1 MTTTPAPLRELVRR
15 PRRRFGA
22 LTSEVH
28 PLPRLQAALAESGR
42 RVPNLWIKRDDRIGL
57 AGGGNKARKLEFLVG
72 EALARG
78 ATALVTSGAVQS
90 NHARQTAAAAA
101 VSGLACTLVLQ
112 RKLSRD
118 VEYDACGNVFL
129 DELLGA
135 RVVTV
140 AADEDM
146 DDAVARAV
154 ASLEEQGH
162 RPYVVPVGGS
172 NATGSLGYVECAQ
185 EIVTSGLP
193 VDRVVLATGSSG
205 THAGLLSGFT
215 ALGSDVSVLGF
226 SVYRDAEA
234 TREAVTT
241 LAAET
246 LAQLGDHR
254 NGPDVD
260 PGTVVVDDLSLGP
273 AYGVP
278 TAEMLDA
285 VRLVARTEGVLLDPV
300 YTGKAMAGLLRW
312 IREGRLSEQEN
323 VLFLHTGGVPGLFA
337 YRTAFS

>member
-1 MTTTPAPLRELVRR
+1 MTTTPVSLHELTRR
-15 PRRRFGA
+15 PRRRFGT

-28 PLPRLQAALAESGR
+28 PLSRLQAALADSGH
-42 RVPNLWIKRDDRIGL
+42 RVPNLWIKRDDRVGL

-72 EALARG
+72 DALARG

-101 VSGLACTLVLQ
+101 ASGLACTLVLQ

-135 RVVTV
+135 RIVSV
-140 AADEDM
+140 AADEDLS
-146 DDAVARAV
+146 DAVHRAV

-172 NATGSLGYVECAQ
+172 NATGSLGYVECAH
-185 EIVTSGLP
+185 EIVASGVP

-215 ALGSDVSVLGF
+215 ALDSDISVLGF
-226 SVYRDAEA
+226 CVYRDAEA
-234 TREAVTT
+234 TREAVTA
-241 LAAET
+241 LSAET
-246 LAQLGDHR
+246 LAQLTDR
-254 NGPDVD
+254 RID
-260 PGTVVVDDLSLGP
+260 PSTVAVDDLSLGP
-273 AYGVP
+273 GYGVP
-278 TAEMLDA
+278 TTEMLEA
-285 VRLVARTEGVLLDPV
+285 VRLVAQTEGVLLDPV

-312 IREGRLSEQEN
+312 IREGRFSEQEN
-323 VLFLHTGGVPGLFA
+323 VLFLHTGGIPGLFA